1 MCYIPSILK
10 PYSSYVWRTDQKVI
24 LGIKILR
31 IDFFKGTINLR
42 ELKGAACVC
51 LLLRPSE
58 VRLLEKMRLNCQVF
72 KDEIALVHLNRQVAH
87 LHEVLEKTQAKVS
100 LEPPI

>member
-1 MCYIPSILK
+1 MCEEQTKKSFWGYKFSEF
-10 PYSSYVWRTDQKVI
+10 T
-24 LGIKILR
+24 
-31 IDFFKGTINLR
+31 FFEGTINLR
-42 ELKGAACVC
+42 EIKGAACVC